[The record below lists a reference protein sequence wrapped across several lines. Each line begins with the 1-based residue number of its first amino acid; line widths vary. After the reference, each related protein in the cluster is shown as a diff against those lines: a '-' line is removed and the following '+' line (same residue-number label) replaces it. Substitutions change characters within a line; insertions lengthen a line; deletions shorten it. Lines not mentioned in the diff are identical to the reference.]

1 MKKLISILALLFAL
15 LPVFYGEI
23 IAQNY
28 PRKEIEIGPFI
39 DELFAMQDQDNNTNY
54 ADLYEALYQ
63 LYLEPL
69 NLNTAS
75 REELQ
80 SLFILTEEQINA
92 LRRHISKN
100 GKLLSIYELQ
110 TIQGYDLAL
119 INKIIPFVNIED
131 AGNIDARP
139 LWKRIITEKNNY
151 LLLRMEQNP
160 QTQIGYKPTTLADT
174 NTLGNLPQRYAG
186 SPQQIYGRF
195 RVIKAKDFSIGL
207 TAEKD
212 AGERVIWNPKN
223 KQYGMDFYSYH
234 AFFQNKGKFKA
245 IALGDFQ
252 LQIGQSLM
260 FAAGFNV
267 GKGGETINTIRRA
280 NIGLKPYTSVLESNF
295 FRGAGV
301 TYNLL
306 KNKTGELDV
315 TAFFSRNFKDGNV
328 QAQLDTTDVNTDENF
343 ATSFQ
348 LSGLHRTT
356 SELKARKSVG
366 ERVLGAN
373 LGFTTANQSTQIGVS
388 FVHTTLDAPILRT
401 PSGYNQ
407 FEFNGK
413 ENYNIGMNANHS
425 WQNFNFFGEI
435 VRSKSG
441 GIGYNAGFLAS
452 LTPKMEAAMLFR
464 GFDKNYHSF
473 YGSSLNENSRD
484 INERGI
490 YLGLKYT
497 PIRKVIIAAYY
508 DKFLFPWLRYKVDA
522 PSDGHEYLVKITY
535 LPTRKISMFVQ
546 FRREIRQENFP
557 ENTTQINYLT
567 ERKRTNFVFNL
578 DYKAEEIL
586 SLKSRA
592 QFSTYVIGGK
602 QTSGFVLLQDINFKF
617 RKLEI
622 STRIA
627 LFEVDD
633 FNNRQYVYEKN
644 VLYAFSIPA
653 FQDRGTRNYI
663 LVEYNFNK
671 RYSVWARYA
680 RTNIVNKKTV
690 GSGLEATPTNTQE
703 DLKLQLRIVF

>member
-1 MKKLISILALLFAL
+1 MKKIISIIAVLLAFSC
-15 LPVFYGEI
+15 EI
-23 IAQNY
+23 VAQNY
-28 PRKEIEIGPFI
+28 PRKEIEIGQFI
-39 DELFAMQDQDNNTNY
+39 DDLFAMQDQDNNTNY
-54 ADLYEALYQ
+54 QDLYEALYQ

-80 SLFILTEEQINA
+80 GLFILTEAQINA
-92 LRRHISKN
+92 LMRHISKN

-110 TIQGYDLAL
+110 TIEGYDLAL

-139 LWKRIITEKNNY
+139 LWKRIISEKNNY
-151 LLLRMEQNP
+151 LLMRVEQNP
-160 QTQIGYKPTTLADT
+160 QTQVGYKPTTLADT

-195 RVIKAKDFSIGL
+195 RVSKARDFSFGL

-212 AGERVIWNPKN
+212 AGERVVWNPTKR
-223 KQYGMDFYSYH
+223 QYGMDFYSYH
-234 AFFQNKGKFKA
+234 AFFQNKGRFKA

-280 NIGLKPYTSVLESNF
+280 NIGLKPYTSVLETNF

-306 KNKTGELDV
+306 KNKKGELDI
-315 TAFFSRNFKDGNV
+315 TAFFSRNFRDGNV
-328 QAQLDTTDVNTDENF
+328 QAQLDTTDINTDENF
-343 ATSFQ
+343 VSSFQ
-348 LSGLHRTT
+348 LSGLHRTAP
-356 SELKARKSVG
+356 ELNARKSIG
-366 ERVLGAN
+366 ERVLGTN
-373 LGFTTANQSTQIGVS
+373 LGFTTADQRTQIGLS

-497 PIRKVIIAAYY
+497 PIRKVVIAVYY

-522 PSDGHEYLVKITY
+522 PSDGHEYLAKITY
-535 LPTRKISMFVQ
+535 SPTRKISMFVQ
-546 FRREIRQENFP
+546 FRKEFKQENFP

-567 ERKRTNFVFNL
+567 ERVRTNFVFNL
-578 DYKAEEIL
+578 DYRAEEIL
-586 SLKSRA
+586 SLKSRV
-592 QFSTYVIGGK
+592 QFSSYEIAGK
-602 QTSGFVLLQDINFKF
+602 QTSGFILLQDINLKF

-627 LFEVDD
+627 LFDVDD
-633 FNNRQYVYEKN
+633 FNNRQYTYEKN

-653 FQDRGTRNYI
+653 LQDRGTRNYI
-663 LVEYNFNK
+663 LLEYQFNK
-671 RYSVWARYA
+671 RYTIWARYA
-680 RTNIVNKKTV
+680 RTNVINKKSV

-703 DLKLQLRIVF
+703 DLKFQLRIIF